1 MHPLFA
7 IPIFI
12 LVMFCVF
19 QITFG
24 TFGSMLSDML
34 DTLFNVQFANML
46 ENILTSAEVGAFFKG
61 LLLDGIISGIGSVI
75 TFFPQIMLLFLF
87 LSFLED
93 SGYMARTAFIMDKLF
108 YKNRSFGQVVCT
120 YDNGIWVQCSC
131 DNGSQNT

>member
-46 ENILTSAEVGAFFKG
+46 ENQPKSVHFSKDFYLTE
-61 LLLDGIISGIGSVI
+61 
-75 TFFPQIMLLFLF
+75 
-87 LSFLED
+87 
-93 SGYMARTAFIMDKLF
+93 
-108 YKNRSFGQVVCT
+108 
-120 YDNGIWVQCSC
+120 
-131 DNGSQNT
+131 